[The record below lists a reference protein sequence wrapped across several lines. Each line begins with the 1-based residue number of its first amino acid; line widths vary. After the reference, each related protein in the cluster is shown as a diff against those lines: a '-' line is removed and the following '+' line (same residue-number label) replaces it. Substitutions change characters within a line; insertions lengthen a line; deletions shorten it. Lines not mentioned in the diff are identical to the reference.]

1 MNVKRWPE
9 VSLPCLSPG
18 RLPSVP
24 ELFIH
29 IFLKISQFNVTQL
42 HIFFICI
49 IKCKQLRL
57 PNWALCQQVT
67 TVQRA
72 FYAVNRLDSISS
84 TPFKQSYGAT
94 SNRTFLS
101 KSPVL
106 GWAPSAT
113 AWGLRLWRT
122 HQGWAENHCMAFN
135 FQLKRWE
142 CIHFRP
148 HARPQS
154 YCQFSVCQL
163 EANKAVSPCN
173 EDNLIKDF
181 QLISI
186 PVMLLQFLS
195 NYSQW
200 HWAEEVLM

>member
-1 MNVKRWPE
+1 M
-9 VSLPCLSPG
+9 
-18 RLPSVP
+18 
-24 ELFIH
+24 
-29 IFLKISQFNVTQL
+29 TQL

-57 PNWALCQQVT
+57 PQWALCQRVT

-72 FYAVNRLDSISS
+72 FQAVNRLDSISS
-84 TPFKQSYGAT
+84 TPFKQSCGVT
-94 SNRTFLS
+94 SDRTFLS
-101 KSPVL
+101 KPPVL
-106 GWAPSAT
+106 RWALRATVWAPRS
-113 AWGLRLWRT
+113 WRT
-122 HQGWAENHCMAFN
+122 PLGWTENQCMTFS

-142 CIHFRP
+142 WIHSRL
-148 HARPQS
+148 HERPQS

-195 NYSQW
+195 HYSQW
-200 HWAEEVLM
+200 H